1 MWKVGMTQFTP
12 FNMAA
17 MFQSGKTANIK
28 NILHVPT
35 ITKNLV
41 SVGKIVEQGMQVR
54 FNHEIALLRRKADSL
69 LVVKG
74 KAKGLSSSRMR

>member
-1 MWKVGMTQFTP
+1 MKIGSESCESPNDPTMWKVGMAQFTP

-35 ITKNLV
+35 IIKNLV
-41 SVGKIVEQGMQVR
+41 SISQNHCEMVVPMKNVDPAFQGVG
-54 FNHEIALLRRKADSL
+54 
-69 LVVKG
+69 
-74 KAKGLSSSRMR
+74 